1 MMDTV
6 FAPLALFTMFTG
18 AVTYIFTPFFSH
30 PVMVPHEDATAAS
43 MTLELEK
50 VNLMKQLREAEF
62 EQEMGLL
69 GEEDFSRTR
78 AELMAE
84 VGTVM
89 SAIDAAGGK
98 TAESVVPDVAAAVI
112 ACPQCQTE
120 SSADDRFC
128 SQCGAE
134 IAGGCPHCGQTV
146 LPDDRFCGHCG
157 RGLIG

>member
-6 FAPLALFTMFTG
+6 IAPLALFTLFTG
-18 AVTYIFTPFFSH
+18 AVTYIFTPFFSR

-84 VGTVM
+84 VATVM

-98 TAESVVPDVAAAVI
+98 TAESVVAEVAAVAI
-112 ACPQCQTE
+112 LGPECRAE
-120 SSADDRFC
+120 SSAEDRFC
-128 SQCGAE
+128 GQCGAE
-134 IAGGCPHCGQTV
+134 IAGGCNS
-146 LPDDRFCGHCG
+146 
-157 RGLIG
+157 